1 MIVSG
6 SADNAVRSWRVAESR
21 TKSGQIETGGL
32 LVRIYNEH
40 EGSVYT
46 IDCGKRGNQVIIVSG
61 STDKLIIVWNL
72 KSGNRLYALNQPTD
86 EVYAVD
92 LSADS
97 RFVAAG
103 GRDGKARIWDL
114 SEGKLIAELLE

>member
-1 MIVSG
+1 MIIVSG
-6 SADNAVRSWRVAESR
+6 SADRS
-21 TKSGQIETGGL
+21 
-32 LVRIYNEH
+32 
-40 EGSVYT
+40 
-46 IDCGKRGNQVIIVSG
+46 
-61 STDKLIIVWNL
+61 IIVWNL
-72 KSGNRLYALNQPTD
+72 QSGNRLYDFNQPTD

-92 LSADS
+92 LSADG